1 MSIFDAAS
9 KTRLPTADAASPGRA
24 QAMPVPTAHYVNGN
38 PLKGPFPAHM
48 RQALFGMDCFWGVER
63 KFWQVKGVV
72 TTAAGYAAGITPNPS
87 YQEVCTSK
95 FIRSINTLFPKV
107 EKYQK
112 DLRTP
117 RNSAQWYHGYTV

>member
-9 KTRLPTADAASPGRA
+9 KTRLPTADAALPGPGHA
-24 QAMPVPTAHYVNGN
+24 HTHPAHYVNGN

-48 RQALFGMDCFWGVER
+48 RQALFGMGCFWGVER

-87 YQEVCTSK
+87 YQEVCTGK
-95 FIRSINTLFPKV
+95 TGL
-107 EKYQK
+107 
-112 DLRTP
+112 
-117 RNSAQWYHGYTV
+117 